1 MVRVLFDTNI
11 LIDSLNG
18 YSQAREVIKK
28 YPDRAVSVITQIEL
42 LAGGKPVHEVQ
53 VRTLLSGFKIL
64 QTEPAIAEYA
74 ATIRREQKLKTPDA
88 IILATAQSTKR
99 TLVTRDVRIVNGE
112 HSVACICPYVLQ

>member
-18 YSQAREVIKK
+18 YSQAREVIKL

-42 LAGGKPVHEVQ
+42 LAGGKPVTEAQ
-53 VRTLLSGFKIL
+53 VRALLSGFTIL
-64 QTEPAIAEYA
+64 QTEPTIAEYA

-88 IILATAQSTKR
+88 IILATAQNKRR
-99 TLVTRDVRIVNGE
+99 TLITRDFRIINGD
-112 HSVACICPYVLQ
+112 HGVACICPYVI